1 MQSYGIYSFYGTRGC
16 SRSKGCYFNDIYLF
30 VNIFPR
36 SFPSLDV
43 RQKKLTCGGS
53 ISIHPPLG
61 NSGVAL
67 IEQCDS
73 EAGFLKQI
81 DNRAHERTLRT
92 FLARKQERESAH
104 HEINRLLRRQFPHIG
119 NEIFRLSVAECRER
133 NRDSCLAACK
143 CQACASHADIDR
155 ENIHHFFAPATNRAM
170 RAFLRAAVLGWIM
183 RFFTAVSMRSEE
195 RRVGKERRSRWAP
208 YP

>member
-1 MQSYGIYSFYGTRGC
+1 MQSYGIYSFSGMQRC

-43 RQKKLTCGGS
+43 HQKKLTCCSG
-53 ISIHPPLG
+53 IPIHPPLG

-81 DNRAHERTLRT
+81 DNRADERTLRT
-92 FLARKQERESAH
+92 LLARRQERESAH
-104 HEINRLLRRQFPHIG
+104 HEIDGLLCRQFPHMG

-133 NRDSCLAACK
+133 NRNSRLAARK
-143 CQACASHADIDR
+143 GQACASHADIER
-155 ENIHHFFAPATNRAM
+155 ENIHYFFAPATKRAM
-170 RAFLRAAVLGWIM
+170 RAFLRAAVLGWRM
-183 RFFTAVSMRSEE
+183 RFFTAVSLEM
-195 RRVGKERRSRWAP
+195 
-208 YP
+208 

>member
-1 MQSYGIYSFYGTRGC
+1 MQSYGIYSFSGMQRC

-43 RQKKLTCGGS
+43 RQKKLTCCSG
-53 ISIHPPLG
+53 IPIHPPLG

-81 DNRAHERTLRT
+81 DNRADERTLRT
-92 FLARKQERESAH
+92 LLARRQERESAH
-104 HEINRLLRRQFPHIG
+104 HEIDGLRSRHQACHARLPPCSGIGMENAFLHCCVDGTVDLRQKLLRLLSLSFFH
-119 NEIFRLSVAECRER
+119 EINDLSQHGLHVRLKRKETLSTRFV
-133 NRDSCLAACK
+133 LAGSLDGRLN
-143 CQACASHADIDR
+143 QWH
-155 ENIHHFFAPATNRAM
+155 
-170 RAFLRAAVLGWIM
+170 
-183 RFFTAVSMRSEE
+183 RSWE
-195 RRVGKERRSRWAP
+195 RVGEGQM
-208 YP
+208 